1 MSEPQLVNTFNTH
14 PASTVL
20 VESPLAPG
28 LSCGAPPVGKKSGV
42 TLCERPFLGHL
53 LLRGGAI
60 AFDKAMREVLGLSM
74 PGKPLAL
81 VSDESGEY
89 SVQWMSPDEW
99 LLIVP
104 QGEEFVVENK
114 LRAVMGNEHYAI
126 TNVSGGQTLIELEGE
141 KARELLMKSVVYDV
155 HPDNF
160 PPGKGVT
167 TVFAKASVNLR
178 RPTAGRWEL
187 IVRRSFADY
196 SWRWLLDAGEEYAI
210 GVVAAGG

>member
-1 MSEPQLVNTFNTH
+1 MSEHLLVNTFNTR
-14 PASTVL
+14 PANTVPG
-20 VESPLAPG
+20 ESPLSLRLSRDAP
-28 LSCGAPPVGKKSGV
+28 SVEKKSRV
-42 TLCERPFLGHL
+42 ILCERPFLGHL

-81 VSDESGEY
+81 VRDKSGEY

-104 QGEEFVVENK
+104 QGEEFAVENK
-114 LRAVMGNEHYAI
+114 LRAAMGDEHYAI
-126 TNVSGGQTLIELEGE
+126 TNISGGQTLIALEGE

-178 RPTAGRWEL
+178 RPTADRWEL
-187 IVRRSFADY
+187 VVRRSFADY
-196 SWRWLLDAGEEYAI
+196 SWLWLLDAGEEYAV
-210 GVVAAGG
+210 GVAAAGD